1 MSELSW
7 IEKLNLKMI
16 DEEDGGCTIVIDWD
30 ENDPDLTKWTSWG
43 EERQKSFV
51 MDSLRYA
58 LDHYL
63 TFETNGL

>member
-1 MSELSW
+1 
-7 IEKLNLKMI
+7 MI